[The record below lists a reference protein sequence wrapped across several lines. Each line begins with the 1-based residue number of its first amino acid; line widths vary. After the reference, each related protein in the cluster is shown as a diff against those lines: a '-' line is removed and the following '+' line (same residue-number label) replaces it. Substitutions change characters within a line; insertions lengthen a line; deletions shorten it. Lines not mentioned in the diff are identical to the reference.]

1 MPSLSYV
8 DHLGG
13 CLRSLQISDYPEE
26 LLLHPLQDLDLLVA
40 WSRCWKI
47 AATLALKRAGIIR
60 IRKKVGCLSR
70 KLGPGSTGIFE
81 LGVECENL
89 SGKHSKFV
97 NTCNFFWVIAF
108 LDEYASRA
116 VVKVAS

>member
-1 MPSLSYV
+1 MLENCCDPCV
-8 DHLGG
+8 ETG
-13 CLRSLQISDYPEE
+13 RDYPDKKKSWGAYRAS
-26 LLLHPLQDLDLLVA
+26 LDRDLQEF
-40 WSRCWKI
+40 
-47 AATLALKRAGIIR
+47 
-60 IRKKVGCLSR
+60 LSW
-70 KLGPGSTGIFE
+70 
-81 LGVECENL
+81 GVECENL